1 MELTRREFTRLA
13 AAMGATLAFG
23 SAGAAAPAWRE
34 RRDLYPQGV
43 ASGDP
48 DSRSVILWTRRAP
61 DPGARAHRLIVEVA
75 EDEGFRRIAAR
86 GAARI
91 DAASDWTCRILAAGL
106 RPGRIYWYRFTDE
119 AGNGSRVGRTV
130 TAPAED
136 DGRPFRFAF
145 VSCQDPT
152 QGALNAYRRMIWE
165 DEQAAPE
172 DRLSFVLHL
181 GDFIYELV
189 WYPDEI
195 PGGIKRGRRLRDLI
209 RYPEGERI
217 ADFHVPVSLAD
228 YRTAYRAYLA
238 DPDLQDARARWPFVP
253 VWDNHEF
260 SWQGWQSQ
268 QVFGGETRP
277 AQTKK
282 IAANQAWFEYQPA
295 RVRQPLTRALDRFV
309 PPAVQDA
316 AIERFDAE
324 GLGLEPN
331 NLAAVRSLAINRS
344 LAWGRNADLILT
356 DNRSFQ
362 APPADFPFPPA
373 GAPLMIPEEV
383 SDILDDGRD
392 RDGGHPPAAVRYGGQ
407 DLPNPQR
414 DKPRQSYLG
423 VEQKAWL
430 TQQLRGSRKPW
441 KLWGHS
447 FGTLRWRT
455 DVQNLPEALRAPWA
469 GTGYGLLNGGSN
481 LDHGEIADLLQREG
495 ITGLAILAGDKH
507 SFWAGRFSKALPP
520 HAFEP
525 VAVEFVTGSIS
536 AQGLAE
542 VMELTFPRDRPLRPL
557 IVHDR
562 ADGTMASALDMT
574 IRHGVR
580 AALKLQETGD
590 PAAAR
595 ALSNPEVSP
604 HIDFADFAGHGYA
617 AVRVMAD
624 ALEAEFVCIPR
635 PLERAGR
642 PDGGPLVYR
651 VAHRVPLWRPGEAPL
666 LAQRIVEGVPPLSV
680 SPSVPA

>member
-1 MELTRREFTRLA
+1 MELTRREFARLA

-23 SAGAAAPAWRE
+23 SAGIAAPAWRE

-48 DSRSVILWTRRAP
+48 DPRSVILWTRRAP
-61 DPGARAHRLIVEVA
+61 DPGASAHRLIVEIA
-75 EDEGFRRIAAR
+75 EDEAFRRIAAR
-86 GAARI
+86 GAARV

-106 RPGRIYWYRFTDE
+106 RPGRAYWYRFVDE
-119 AGNGSRVGRTV
+119 AGNGSRIGRTV

-136 DGRPFRFAF
+136 DARPFRFAF

-165 DEQAAPE
+165 DERAAPE

-181 GDFIYELV
+181 GDFFYELV
-189 WYPDEI
+189 WYPDEV
-195 PGGIKRGRRLRDLI
+195 PGGVKRGRRLRDLI
-209 RYPEGERI
+209 RYPQGERI

-228 YRTAYRAYLA
+228 YRTAYRAYLT

-260 SWQGWQSQ
+260 SWQAWQSQ

-282 IAANQAWFEYQPA
+282 VAANQAWFEYQPA
-295 RVRQPLTRALDRFV
+295 RVRQPNASLERFS
-309 PPAVQDA
+309 PPSVRDA
-316 AIERFDAE
+316 PLERFDDL

-331 NLAAVRSLAINRS
+331 NLAAIRSLIITRKLS
-344 LAWGRNADLILT
+344 WGRNADLILT

-362 APPADFPFPPA
+362 APPADYPFPPA
-373 GAPLMIPEEV
+373 NVPMVIPEEV
-383 SDILDDGRD
+383 AEILDDGRD
-392 RDGGHPPAAVRYGGQ
+392 HDGGQPPATVRYGGR

-423 VEQKAWL
+423 TEQKAWL
-430 TQQLRGSRKPW
+430 KEQLRGSRKPW
-441 KLWGHS
+441 KIWGHS

-455 DVQNLPEALRAPWA
+455 DVQNLPDALRAGWPGA
-469 GTGYGLLNGGSN
+469 GYGLMNGGSD
-481 LDHGEIADLLQREG
+481 LDHGEIADMLKSEG
-495 ITGLAILAGDKH
+495 ITGLAIVAGDKH
-507 SFWAGRFSKALPP
+507 SFWAGRFSKWLPP
-520 HAFEP
+520 RAFEP
-525 VAVEFVTGSIS
+525 VGVEFVTGSIS
-536 AQGLAE
+536 AQGSAE
-542 VMELTFPRDRPLRPL
+542 VTQLTFRRDHPLRAL
-557 IVHDR
+557 VVHDR
-562 ADGTMASALDMT
+562 PDGTMACALDMT

-580 AALKLQETGD
+580 SALKLHETDD

-595 ALSNPEVSP
+595 ALSNPEVAP
-604 HIDFADFAGHGYA
+604 HLAFADLGGHGYA
-617 AVRVMAD
+617 AVRVA
-624 ALEAEFVCIPR
+624 AGSLETEFVCIPR
-635 PLERAGR
+635 PLERAER

-651 VAHRVPLWRPGEAPL
+651 VVHHVPLWRPGEAPRL
-666 LAQRIVEGVPPLSV
+666 VQRVVEGVPPLSV
-680 SPSVPA
+680 